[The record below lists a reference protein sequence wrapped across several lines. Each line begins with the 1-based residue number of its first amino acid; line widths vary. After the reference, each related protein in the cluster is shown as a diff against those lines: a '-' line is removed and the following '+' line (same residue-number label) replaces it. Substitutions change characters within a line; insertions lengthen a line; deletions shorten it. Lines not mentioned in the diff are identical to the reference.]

1 MTAPSLLNTLQTMS
15 ALPEKDPLV
24 EIESHA
30 AALAREAGKIL
41 SGHFEGPLTVDYK
54 DEGMQDPVTEADR
67 RSQDF
72 LVGRIQDRFPD
83 HAVLGEEDDE
93 DADDVT
99 RLPDFV
105 WALDPLDGTKNFVE
119 GLPVYACSV
128 GVLYRGVPVV
138 GAVYLPWPGGAGE
151 VMHAR
156 SGGGAF
162 LEREPVSVR
171 ESHGTGGRDFLVA
184 LPSSFGSRYHLSPSS
199 TRGLGEPRV
208 TGSIAYELAMTA
220 KGVFEYTVIG
230 GAHLW
235 DVAAGLVLVKEAG
248 GVVKLGRHRTGLGS
262 ELSTRTSWEPLGSVV
277 EDWSATTIKDLRRW
291 SAPLLLGSP
300 DAVRFLAENLQS
312 RRNLRRLLAQA
323 IRRRW

>member
-1 MTAPSLLNTLQTMS
+1 MQDPLNTLRAMS
-15 ALPEKDPLV
+15 ALPANDLLAK
-24 EIESHA
+24 IESHA
-30 AALAREAGKIL
+30 AKLAREAGKIL
-41 SGHFEGPLTVDYK
+41 SSHFEGLLEVDYK
-54 DEGMQDPVTEADR
+54 DEGKQDPVTEADK

-72 LVGRIQDRFPD
+72 LVEGIRTRFPD

-93 DADDVT
+93 DADDET

-105 WALDPLDGTKNFVE
+105 WALDPLDGTKNFVG

-138 GAVYLPWPGGAGE
+138 GAVYVPWPGGAGE

-162 LEREPVSVR
+162 LEGEPVSVR
-171 ESHGTGGRDFLVA
+171 ESDGTGGKDLVA
-184 LPSSFGSRYHLSPSS
+184 LPSSFGSRYRLSPSA

-208 TGSIAYELAMTA
+208 TGSIAHELAMTA

-230 GAHLW
+230 GAHFW
-235 DVAAGLVLVKEAG
+235 DVAAGMVLVKEAG
-248 GVVKLGRHRTGLGS
+248 GAVMLGRHRTGLGLV
-262 ELSTRTSWEPLGSVV
+262 LSTRTSWEPLDSVV
-277 EDWSATTIKDLRRW
+277 EDWSTTKIRDLRRW

-300 DAVRFLAENLQS
+300 DAICFLAENLRS
-312 RRNLRRLLAQA
+312 RRRLGRRLVLA
-323 IRRRW
+323 IRGRR